1 MDVIGHQRPRQT
13 RELFL
18 VNQPSHPIEAVL
30 SIRMILEDPTPLNCA
45 QHHVMSGT
53 RSVEES
59 LPTHS
64 RFH

>member
-1 MDVIGHQRPRQT
+1 MDELGHQRPRQT

-18 VNQPSHPIEAVL
+18 VNQLSHPIEAV
-30 SIRMILEDPTPLNCA
+30 SSVRMILEDPPPLNCA

-53 RSVEES
+53 RSVEAS